1 MNCTCISHFMLHD
14 RHMKSSRSRRP
25 FSLLAACYCTVAS
38 CLGITMEVL
47 RGIFRLFRWLREQRA
62 RDAQALPPRVQ
73 AQALPPTLQA
83 QASPPTQAQAS
94 SPQASPPTR
103 FRYLP
108 RSMGRHRQDS
118 AELRRLGERV
128 AITYVVWRIPG
139 GQGFRGLHFGRDAW
153 GGLEERLPGGRYSY
167 RSGTRLRLRI
177 AGPDSRRLTWEEA
190 IALFFEE
197 AARHYSAVG
206 EPAPERVEVFCWQ

>member
-1 MNCTCISHFMLHD
+1 
-14 RHMKSSRSRRP
+14 
-25 FSLLAACYCTVAS
+25 
-38 CLGITMEVL
+38 MEVL

-62 RDAQALPPRVQ
+62 RVAQALPPRVQ
-73 AQALPPTLQA
+73 AQALPPTVQA
-83 QASPPTQAQAS
+83 QALPGAG
-94 SPQASPPTR
+94 R
-103 FRYLP
+103 VRGEGFRYDLP

-139 GQGFRGLHFGRDAW
+139 QQGFCGLHFGRDAW
-153 GGLEERLPGGRYSY
+153 RGLEERLPGGRYSY
-167 RSGTRLRLRI
+167 RSGTRLRSRI